1 MNEGQVMH
9 AMCID
14 DVYHVDRTLAQGPG
28 GTTELVSVGTAGP
41 FVRKKIPPQLAHRR
55 VWATLAECSSPRL
68 PNVETT
74 YELPDCFVVVYD
86 YVPGE
91 TLEDRV
97 SGKGHLAQD
106 EAVQLAG
113 QICEAVQALHEH
125 GIFHRDLSPTN
136 IVIAADGAHLIDL
149 GIARMHRENTSRDT
163 TPLGT
168 YGFAA
173 PEQYGFAQ
181 SDERTDVYS
190 IGRLLG
196 YMLTGEK
203 PNDENT
209 AYDDA
214 LADEGRV
221 PARLRRVIERACNFE
236 PSARY
241 QAACDLAAALAGD
254 DAVPAAGAGAA
265 GAGRSASGAGASA
278 RKNDGDPSEGTADA
292 RQAAAPQAQRP
303 SGSRG
308 HLAAVAV
315 AFLLALC
322 LGLGIGWYMSW
333 RDAEPLPEADTS
345 QEEGTQQTEKTNE
358 TASGETETSQEEGTQ
373 QAEKTNETV
382 PDDDGADDATAD
394 GGKDSATSSTQVAT
408 EDKAASKQADTS
420 AATAND
426 VSQSTA
432 ASQDRKSDSKQT
444 ASKQAD
450 ASDADDG
457 SEDDAAGSKASSA
470 TSTASSG
477 AAASRAQSLTS
488 EAATQGD
495 SGTDTSA
502 ATATNASQG
511 TAAAA
516 TPAASGTTITPA
528 ASGSEEGLQLGQTL
542 WTMGDNGYINVAI
555 EFVNTSST
563 QKYIAPQ
570 AHITA
575 RSQDGSVLLSDNE
588 GIMYASPG
596 SSSWKYA
603 SHYVGQEPASVEITL
618 DDSALFKTSG
628 SAAPAYSVSNVHFVT
643 DSIGWASITGDVA
656 CTQDGSVSGSRLAL
670 TLIFRDADGNFV
682 GGAFGVVDRPD
693 YGQSQAF
700 SIMLHGSIP
709 DYDSYEIYAQVC

>member
-265 GAGRSASGAGASA
+265 GTGRSVSGAGASA
-278 RKNDGDPSEGTADA
+278 RKNDSDPSEGTADA

-322 LGLGIGWYMSW
+322 LGLGIGWYTSW
-333 RDAEPLPEADTS
+333 RDTESLHEADTS
-345 QEEGTQQTEKTNE
+345 QEEE
-358 TASGETETSQEEGTQ
+358 TQ
-373 QAEKTNETV
+373 QAETTEDATSS
-382 PDDDGADDATAD
+382 DDDRADDATAD
-394 GGKDSATSSTQVAT
+394 DDEDSAASSAQAAT

-432 ASQDRKSDSKQT
+432 ASQDRKSDSKQA
-444 ASKQAD
+444 ASEQAD

-470 TSTASSG
+470 ASTASSG
-477 AAASRAQSLTS
+477 TAVSRTQSLTS

-502 ATATNASQG
+502 ATATNASQS
-511 TAAAA
+511 TAATA

-575 RSQDGSVLLSDNE
+575 RSQDGSVLLSDDE

-700 SIMLHGSIP
+700 SIMLLGSIP
-709 DYDSYEIYAQVC
+709 DYDSYEIYAQVW

>member
-254 DAVPAAGAGAA
+254 DAVPAAGAGVT
-265 GAGRSASGAGASA
+265 GADKSASGAGASV

-322 LGLGIGWYMSW
+322 LGLGIGWYTSW
-333 RDAEPLPEADTS
+333 RDAESLHEADTS
-345 QEEGTQQTEKTNE
+345 QEEE
-358 TASGETETSQEEGTQ
+358 TQ
-373 QAEKTNETV
+373 QAETTEDATSS
-382 PDDDGADDATAD
+382 DDDRADDATAD
-394 GGKDSATSSTQVAT
+394 DDGDSAASSTQAAT

-432 ASQDRKSDSKQT
+432 TSQDRKSDSKQA
-444 ASKQAD
+444 ASEQAD

-470 TSTASSG
+470 TLGASSG
-477 AAASRAQSLTS
+477 AAVPRDQSLTS

-502 ATATNASQG
+502 ATATNASQS

-575 RSQDGSVLLSDNE
+575 RSQDGSVLLSDDE
-588 GIMYASPG
+588 GIMYALPG

-603 SHYVGQEPASVEITL
+603 SRYVGQEPASVEITL

-656 CTQDGSVSGSRLAL
+656 CTQDGSVSGSNRLAL

-700 SIMLHGSIP
+700 SIMLLGSLP
-709 DYDSYEIYAQVC
+709 DYDSYEIYAQVW